1 MSDPVEIPDL
11 IEIEPGPRGAL
22 RLRARAVAALVAGDA
37 ARWDAEEVFPEASL
51 DTLRAH
57 GLTGLTVP
65 VRHGG
70 EGLGVAEA
78 CIVLE
83 ELAGACMSTAM
94 VAQLYLN
101 GPPRAIAT
109 LGSEAQR
116 ERYLPGAVTG
126 ERNFAIAI
134 SEPGAGSA
142 ATELQSVLEPDG
154 DGFRLSGGKCY
165 ITGGMRADTL
175 LVFARRAGT
184 SGSRG
189 IGAVV
194 VERGQDG
201 FSSPSTQPKM
211 GSRGVGEAVLAF
223 DRVRVDPGAV
233 IVPPDP
239 ASSAGA
245 AVMLRQFNPERCGNA
260 AMTLGV
266 ARAAL
271 EASLRHVRTRRQ
283 FGRELSEFQGL
294 QWKLC
299 DMATRLDAARMLV
312 ARAAASDTGGF
323 PDTRHTTMA
332 KVFANESA
340 EWICHQA
347 IQLHGH
353 QGYTRDLPLERY
365 YRDVRGMSLAG
376 GTSEVM
382 RNVLA
387 GELLGRRFSQRAD

>member
-1 MSDPVEIPDL
+1 VLVEVGRTVAPVPL
-11 IEIEPGPRGAL
+11 ASHGPATRVIAELGTDEQ
-22 RLRARAVAALVAGDA
+22 RAQ
-37 ARWDAEEVFPEASL
+37 W
-51 DTLRAH
+51 
-57 GLTGLTVP
+57 
-65 VRHGG
+65 
-70 EGLGVAEA
+70 
-78 CIVLE
+78 
-83 ELAGACMSTAM
+83 
-94 VAQLYLN
+94 
-101 GPPRAIAT
+101 
-109 LGSEAQR
+109 
-116 ERYLPGAVTG
+116 LPGAASGAAVLTAAVAE
-126 ERNFAIAI
+126 ERSFAPTRPATV
-134 SEPGAGSA
+134 A
-142 ATELQSVLEPDG
+142 AADG
-154 DGFRLSGGKCY
+154 DGFRLTGGKCY
-165 ITGGMRADTL
+165 ITGGMRADTV

-194 VERGQDG
+194 VERAQDG

-211 GSRGVGEAVLAF
+211 GSRGVGEAVLDF
-223 DRVRVDPGAV
+223 DRVRIDPGAV

-312 ARAAASDTGGF
+312 ARAAESDTGGF